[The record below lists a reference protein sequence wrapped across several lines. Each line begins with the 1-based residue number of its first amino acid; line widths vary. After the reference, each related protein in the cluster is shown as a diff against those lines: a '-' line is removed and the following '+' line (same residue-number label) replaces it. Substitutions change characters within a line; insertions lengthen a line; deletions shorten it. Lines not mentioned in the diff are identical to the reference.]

1 MVVGVTGADEADSAV
16 VPFHA
21 WLTLGVALF
30 AVSSAGA
37 VFELIDGVAGLTKAA
52 WRLQATSLV
61 LLPGFLLQ
69 YSRADADLRQSWKG
83 SLGLLAVSGACLCL
97 HFGSWLM
104 SLDHTTL
111 THSLLFVTAHPLVII
126 VGLWLMRRPAT
137 RMQSIGALVGF
148 AGAAVVV
155 GGGGSEAGVT
165 VYGDF
170 LAFIGAV
177 TVVGYLAI
185 GRMVRGWMPLFLYAF
200 PVTAVSAVLLT
211 IWAILAEDLA
221 FSADEVIGSFGWLSA
236 AWIGYVAYLALGPGL
251 AGHTGIN
258 AVLRWIPPLIISM
271 VLILEP
277 VIGSIIGWAV
287 GVDSIPGAWTLVG
300 GGLMVAG
307 LALVTL
313 DSESDESDE
322 PAV

>member
-1 MVVGVTGADEADSAV
+1 MSDVQRSAHGQ
-16 VPFHA
+16 VPAHA
-21 WLTLGVALF
+21 WALLGVALF

-61 LLPGFLLQ
+61 LLPGFLVQ
-69 YSRADADLRQSWKG
+69 YYRADVELRESWKG
-83 SLGLLAVSGACLCL
+83 SLGLLAASGVCLAL
-97 HFGSWLM
+97 HFGTWLM

-126 VGLWLMRRPAT
+126 VGLWLLRRPAT
-137 RMQSIGALVGF
+137 RMQSLGAAVGF

-155 GGGGSEAGVT
+155 GGGGGEAGVSL
-165 VYGDF
+165 YGDL
-170 LAFIGAV
+170 LAFAGAV

-185 GRMVRGWMPLFLYAF
+185 GRTVRGWMPLFMYAF
-200 PVTAVSAVLLT
+200 PVTFISAILLT
-211 IWAILAEDLA
+211 IWAVQVEGLA
-221 FSADEVIGSFGWLSA
+221 FNFDEFSGAFGWLSTV
-236 AWIGYVAYLALGPGL
+236 WLGYVAYLALGPGL

-258 AVLRWIPPLIISM
+258 AVLRWIPPLVISM

-277 VIGSIIGWAV
+277 VIGSLIGWV
-287 GVDSIPGAWTLVG
+287 IGVDTIPGAWTLIG

-313 DSESDESDE
+313 ESESDEAIE
-322 PAV
+322 PAD